1 MDRRGRSQRRRKAQP
16 SILRR
21 AASVNCG
28 DMEVSIE
35 STGGSRELRWQRGVE
50 LSLRPYGRCILPG
63 GRGFV
68 CSGFR
73 RKEII
78 MEEQK
83 KNMLSLIQ
91 PTNTP
96 HLGNYLGAM
105 QNWVKLQNDY
115 NCYFGI
121 ADLHSITVRQDPVKL
136 RNQIKESNALLI
148 AAGLDP
154 EKSTLF
160 VQGHNPNHAELSWI
174 LSCYTQFGELSRM
187 TQFKDKS
194 AKHPDNINAGLFTYP
209 VLMAADILLY
219 QADLVPV
226 GIDQKQHLELARN
239 VAQRFNG
246 IYGDVFTIPDGY
258 ITKTTAKVMSLQEP
272 TKKMSKSDENPNAS
286 VWILDDKDTIIRK
299 FKRAVTD
306 SDTVVCAR
314 EGKDGI
320 INLMS
325 IYSAVTNKSFEEI
338 EAEFAGKGYGDFKT
352 AVGEAVADM
361 LAPMQAEFKRVFAD
375 KAYLEDCM
383 KKGAEKAFKASRKTL
398 QKVQKKVG
406 FLTL

>member
-1 MDRRGRSQRRRKAQP
+1 
-16 SILRR
+16 
-21 AASVNCG
+21 
-28 DMEVSIE
+28 
-35 STGGSRELRWQRGVE
+35 
-50 LSLRPYGRCILPG
+50 
-63 GRGFV
+63 
-68 CSGFR
+68 
-73 RKEII
+73 

-105 QNWVKLQNDY
+105 INWVKLQNDY
-115 NCYFGI
+115 NCFFGI

-136 RNQIKESNALLI
+136 RAQIKESYALLI

-160 VQGHNPNHAELSWI
+160 VQGHNPNHAELSWV

-239 VAQRFNG
+239 IAQRFNG
-246 IYGDVFTIPDGY
+246 VYGDTFTMPEPY

-272 TKKMSKSDENPNAS
+272 EKKMSKSDENPNAS

-306 SDTVVCAR
+306 SESEVCAR
-314 EGKDGI
+314 EGKEGI

-325 IYSAVTNKSFEEI
+325 IYSAVSGKSFDEI
-338 EAEFAGKGYGDFKT
+338 EAEFKGKGYGDFKL

-361 LAPMQAEFKRVFAD
+361 LAPMQAEFKRVSAD
-375 KAYLEDCM
+375 KAYLEACM
-383 KKGAEKAFKASRKTL
+383 KQGAEKAFKASRKTM
-398 QKVQKKVG
+398 QKVHKKVG
-406 FLTL
+406 FVTL